1 MSECGKCPVS
11 QCSYISQII
20 PRSPDSPESTPRV
33 GLIAG
38 LTTGLV
44 AVALIAV
51 TVAGLV
57 FYRRRRQQQ
66 QQQQGQ
72 KSSNDREVCDD
83 DLYSFRPELSPVPPM
98 LPFNSHTQVPPQVNL
113 QNDNH
118 QNYAYGHSCGSPS
131 PSLLIGTSPLQIPH
145 LETPTPVFAS
155 PPKPTSAVIR
165 RSLNILPTH
174 TLDNSTINRSSSV
187 KISKYDNISA
197 YPRPI
202 TFSDNPFEDLDDE
215 SKVQIKRA
223 VSVRKNRDVS
233 RSSSIRSNALVDPE
247 QNEGMPAIK
256 VFCAKPTMVRINTIS
271 RNEGGITRKR
281 SVRTT
286 INNDSTQSASNVSN
300 LSNNDS
306 NKDSNSGNNNDSS
319 NDSSNATTF
328 LTPTAS
334 SLDPHKRTRA
344 ESLISVHST
353 AESTHSTIGD
363 GEITVI
369 WDASRPTS
377 RRSLSQDCPSACP

>member
-11 QCSYISQII
+11 QCSYVSQII
-20 PRSPDSPESTPRV
+20 PRSPDPPENTPRV

-57 FYRRRRQQQ
+57 FYRRRQQQ
-66 QQQQGQ
+66 K
-72 KSSNDREVCDD
+72 KSTNDREVCDD

-98 LPFNSHTQVPPQVNL
+98 STFAHTQLPATLTL
-113 QNDNH
+113 QPDSH
-118 QNYAYGHSCGSPS
+118 LDYGYGHVCASPS

-174 TLDNSTINRSSSV
+174 TPDSSLINRSSSV
-187 KISKYDNISA
+187 KVSKYDNIRP
-197 YPRPI
+197 YPRPVG
-202 TFSDNPFEDLDDE
+202 FSDNPFEDLDDE

-223 VSVRKNRDVS
+223 VSVRKTRDVS
-233 RSSSIRSNALVDPE
+233 RSPSAASNTFVASQE
-247 QNEGMPAIK
+247 EGMPAIK
-256 VFCAKPTMVRINTIS
+256 VICAKPTMVRINTIS
-271 RNEGGITRKR
+271 RNEAGITRKR
-281 SVRTT
+281 SVRTA
-286 INNDSTQSASNVSN
+286 INNN
-300 LSNNDS
+300 
-306 NKDSNSGNNNDSS
+306 NNNDSVQ
-319 NDSSNATTF
+319 SSSGSSSDLTNTTF
-328 LTPTAS
+328 LTPSGSTV
-334 SLDPHKRTRA
+334 DPHKRTRA
-344 ESLISVHST
+344 ESLVSVHST

-377 RRSLSQDCPSACP
+377 RHSLSQDCLSDCP